1 LTLDECIVHA
11 VKHNLGMAV
20 QVYSSELADL
30 AVSRAQE
37 KFLPGLSFDFGNQNL
52 NSASYSWIDAAG
64 EVTSSYMNYSA
75 ALQQMIPFG
84 GTFSI
89 SLGAYKNETNA
100 RFQTIN
106 PRYGSTLTFS
116 FSQPLLKDFGLAT
129 SRNEILVA
137 RNTRD
142 IAESDLKNAL
152 LEIVHSV
159 EQTYWEL
166 VYSIESLNV
175 QRQSL
180 KLAED
185 LLDKSRKEVSIG
197 TLAPKEILSAQ
208 AEVAAR
214 KADILDGELQ
224 VTNYADN
231 LRTLINLPATKSVE
245 EIVPADR
252 PPFEKRDISFD
263 EALVTALNNRPDL
276 KSSELGVKNKELDFS
291 YAKNQALP
299 ALNLNAGYWS
309 PGLSGDRI
317 LYLDNNPL
325 TGTIVGTLPGGPSMA
340 MRDALHFKYR
350 NWSVS
355 LSLSVPLNSVF
366 SRAAQAQAKAA
377 LAQELARMKNTEQ
390 AAFLEIR
397 SAIRAMQT
405 NYERVDAYRAARVLS
420 EQKLAAEE
428 SKLKAGM
435 SDNFRVLQYQ
445 RDLAQAR
452 KLELR
457 AIIDYT
463 LSLGK
468 LDKAMGISLDKKKI
482 KLTDAWEVK
491 S

>member
-1 LTLDECIVHA
+1 
-11 VKHNLGMAV
+11 
-20 QVYSSELADL
+20 
-30 AVSRAQE
+30 
-37 KFLPGLSFDFGNQNL
+37 
-52 NSASYSWIDAAG
+52 
-64 EVTSSYMNYSA
+64 
-75 ALQQMIPFG
+75 
-84 GTFSI
+84 
-89 SLGAYKNETNA
+89 
-100 RFQTIN
+100 
-106 PRYGSTLTFS
+106 
-116 FSQPLLKDFGLAT
+116 
-129 SRNEILVA
+129 
-137 RNTRD
+137 
-142 IAESDLKNAL
+142 
-152 LEIVHSV
+152 
-159 EQTYWEL
+159 
-166 VYSIESLNV
+166 
-175 QRQSL
+175 
-180 KLAED
+180 
-185 LLDKSRKEVSIG
+185 
-197 TLAPKEILSAQ
+197 
-208 AEVAAR
+208 
-214 KADILDGELQ
+214 
-224 VTNYADN
+224 
-231 LRTLINLPATKSVE
+231 
-245 EIVPADR
+245 
-252 PPFEKRDISFD
+252 
-263 EALVTALNNRPDL
+263 
-276 KSSELGVKNKELDFS
+276 
-291 YAKNQALP
+291 
-299 ALNLNAGYWS
+299 
-309 PGLSGDRI
+309 
-317 LYLDNNPL
+317 
-325 TGTIVGTLPGGPSMA
+325 MA